1 MTKLGELNRDE
12 SIDRRR
18 FLRRAG
24 TVAWSTPVIMTVL
37 ASRAG
42 AQPCGQLGGPCSP
55 TTPRPCCPGL
65 ICCSA
70 ATTRV
75 GTCRKLAGADCVDS
89 AECCQNCPGPN
100 PKKCQGT

>member
-1 MTKLGELNRDE
+1 MTQLGELNRDE

-42 AQPCGQLGGPCSP
+42 AQTCLGLGVACSLTSP
-55 TTPRPCCPGL
+55 PPCCEPNLCCPTGTVNAGSCRRL
-65 ICCSA
+65 TGVPCNNDNQCCS
-70 ATTRV
+70 
-75 GTCRKLAGADCVDS
+75 GD
-89 AECCQNCPGPN
+89 CPGTGSGRT
-100 PKKCQGT
+100 CA